1 MLLIFSILSSMS
13 AMAQDAATTMQVAP
27 ETSFSFNDIILF
39 MQEGGIFMYIIAVVW
54 AAGVAICF
62 ERFYKL
68 FFKLDVDGG
77 SFYNEIQ
84 RYILSNDL
92 QGAMRICSATT
103 AALPRILKAGLSRA
117 QKGKEQVSGAINA
130 ASFEVLPRIDVRMGH
145 LSVIAS
151 LCTLFGLLGTIQGL
165 IQTFSLGKA
174 ADAAQKEA
182 VLTKGI
188 AVAMN
193 TTFLGL
199 IAAISIIM
207 IHAMLNAK
215 ADKIKGEMD
224 EYSHKLLDFL
234 DTKQEA

>member
-1 MLLIFSILSSMS
+1 MLFILSIFSMLS
-13 AMAQDAATTMQVAP
+13 AHAQEAAPTVQVAQ
-27 ETSFSFNDIILF
+27 SNGFSFNDIIIF
-39 MQEGGIFMYIIAVVW
+39 MQEGGIFMPIITIVW
-54 AAGVAICF
+54 ATGIAICL

-68 FFKLDVDGG
+68 YRVLDVDGG

-103 AALPRILKAGLSRA
+103 AALPRVLKAGLSRA
-117 QKGKEQVSGAINA
+117 QKGTEQVGGAINA
-130 ASFEVLPRIDVRMGH
+130 ATFEVLPRIDVRMAH
-145 LSVIAS
+145 LSVIS
-151 LCTLFGLLGTIQGL
+151 QLCTLFGLLGTIQGL
-165 IQTFSLGKA
+165 IQTFTLGKA

-182 VLTKGI
+182 ILTKGI

-207 IHAMLNAK
+207 IYALLNAK

-234 DTKQEA
+234 ETKQEA

>member
-1 MLLIFSILSSMS
+1 MFFILSIFSMLS
-13 AMAQDAATTMQVAP
+13 AHAQEAAPTVQVA
-27 ETSFSFNDIILF
+27 TSNGFTFNDIIIF
-39 MQEGGIFMYIIAVVW
+39 MQEGGIFMYVIAVVW
-54 AAGVAICF
+54 AAGFAICM

-68 FFKLDVDGG
+68 YFKLDVDGG

-117 QKGKEQVSGAINA
+117 QKGTEQVGGAINA
-130 ASFEVLPRIDVRMGH
+130 ATFEVLPRIDIRMGH
-145 LSVIAS
+145 LSVVAS

-234 DTKQEA
+234 ETKQEA

>member
-1 MLLIFSILSSMS
+1 MLFILSIFSMLS
-13 AMAQDAATTMQVAP
+13 AHAQEAAPTVQVAA
-27 ETSFSFNDIILF
+27 SNGFSINDIIVF
-39 MQEGGIFMYIIAVVW
+39 MQEGGVFMYVIDIVW
-54 AAGVAICF
+54 ATGIAICV

-68 FFKLDVDGG
+68 FIKLDVDGG
-77 SFYNEIQ
+77 SFYNELQ
-84 RYILSNDL
+84 RYILSNDV
-92 QGAMRICSATT
+92 QGAIRICSATT
-103 AALPRILKAGLSRA
+103 AALPRVLKAGLSRA
-117 QKGKEQVSGAINA
+117 QKGKEQVGAAINA
-130 ASFEVLPRIDVRMGH
+130 ASFEVLPRIDVRMSH

-165 IQTFSLGKA
+165 IQTFSLSKA

-207 IHAMLNAK
+207 IHALLNAK

>member
-1 MLLIFSILSSMS
+1 MFFILSIFSMLS
-13 AMAQDAATTMQVAP
+13 AYAQEVATTVEAAP
-27 ETSFSFNDIILF
+27 ASGFSFNDIILF
-39 MQEGGIFMYIIAVVW
+39 MQEGGVFMYVIAVVW
-54 AAGVAICF
+54 AAGVAICL
-62 ERFYKL
+62 ERFFKL
-68 FFKLDVDGG
+68 FLKLDVDGG

-103 AALPRILKAGLSRA
+103 AALPRVLKAGLSRA
-117 QKGKEQVSGAINA
+117 QKGKEQVESAINA

-145 LSVIAS
+145 LTVISS

-174 ADAAQKEA
+174 TDAAQKEA

-207 IHAMLNAK
+207 IHALLNAK

-224 EYSHKLLDFL
+224 EYAHKLLDFL
-234 DTKQEA
+234 ETKQEA

>member
-1 MLLIFSILSSMS
+1 
-13 AMAQDAATTMQVAP
+13 
-27 ETSFSFNDIILF
+27 
-39 MQEGGIFMYIIAVVW
+39 
-54 AAGVAICF
+54 
-62 ERFYKL
+62 
-68 FFKLDVDGG
+68 
-77 SFYNEIQ
+77 
-84 RYILSNDL
+84 
-92 QGAMRICSATT
+92 
-103 AALPRILKAGLSRA
+103 
-117 QKGKEQVSGAINA
+117 
-130 ASFEVLPRIDVRMGH
+130 H